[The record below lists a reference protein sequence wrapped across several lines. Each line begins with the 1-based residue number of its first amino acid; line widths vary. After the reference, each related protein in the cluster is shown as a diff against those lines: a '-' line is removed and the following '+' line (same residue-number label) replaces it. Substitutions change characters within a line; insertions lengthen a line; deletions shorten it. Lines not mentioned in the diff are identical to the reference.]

1 MEPRRLI
8 VEEGLELTDKDFQR
22 EEDDA
27 RQEIL
32 FLREKPLKEQG

>member
-8 VEEGLELTDKDFQR
+8 IEDVDLTDNDFQR
-22 EEDDA
+22 EEDDT

-32 FLREKPLKEQG
+32 FLREKPLKGQG

>member
-8 VEEGLELTDKDFQR
+8 IEDVDLTDNDFQR
-22 EEDDA
+22 EEDDT